1 VCPASHITGENG
13 LVLRGIKLSKITE
26 KGNRLFTDSRTESK
40 WFLRILLLREAYEPS
55 NEIPEEAVSRT
66 LAANLFDYS
75 SRRGFSNAFRGWWA
89 RILALRMGNLE
100 EIAEGSGSIV
110 TDLLTSLGQRRKWL
124 PSLKEVM
131 GAMKNKN
138 VLVLAP
144 GVAGLS
150 NSWRRRTSGSL
161 AFRLEE
167 NVARVRGAIAESQD
181 AERFPPSFIR
191 PPSHLATLA
200 QLGRLRI
207 RVSSL

>member
-1 VCPASHITGENG
+1 VCPDSSHITGENG

-26 KGNRLFTDSRTESK
+26 KGNRLFTDGRTESK

-55 NEIPEEAVSRT
+55 NESPEEA

-75 SRRGFSNAFRGWWA
+75 SHRGFSNAFRGWWA

-138 VLVLAP
+138 VLALAP

-150 NSWRRRTSGSL
+150 NS
-161 AFRLEE
+161 
-167 NVARVRGAIAESQD
+167 
-181 AERFPPSFIR
+181 
-191 PPSHLATLA
+191 
-200 QLGRLRI
+200 
-207 RVSSL
+207 